1 MRRRTEIY
9 KVAKQQLSIWG
20 TVIQRGEQMDQWLP
34 ALSAGGIIWC
44 SFSSTSCPGGVPSST
59 TSLPPPPPSLR
70 VVWLTEWRADIIRS
84 PVKHDV
90 SKAPILSHIWQ
101 TSGLSP
107 SEVHGDKSHGE
118 LDTETQILIDHGGCA
133 FPKRFIKHC
142 CLHLT
147 HDSSLTKQMP
157 PLSILFLWSLQ
168 SNRLLCWHIPP
179 PTEIFVMW
187 GCSAL
192 HHMKG
197 KTYSELIK
205 VYI

>member
-1 MRRRTEIY
+1 MAACTLSRRYYLMQLQLHILSWWG
-9 KVAKQQLSIWG
+9 AKQHHFSPAPSPLS
-20 TVIQRGEQMDQWLP
+20 Q
-34 ALSAGGIIWC
+34 
-44 SFSSTSCPGGVPSST
+44 SSVTD
-59 TSLPPPPPSLR
+59 
-70 VVWLTEWRADIIRS
+70 W
-84 PVKHDV
+84 VK
-90 SKAPILSHIWQ
+90 SWYYKI
-101 TSGLSP
+101 P
-107 SEVHGDKSHGE
+107 SETWRQQSSNLVTHLTNLWAQPLRGSRDKSHGE